1 MIYTETMFPSMDS
14 NFVQISLPIKLDC
27 WGDPKVLMLDIDRP
41 RPDIYRLA
49 PPSQLSRWPGHYIFL
64 SKTATQNQHEHSK
77 YTQLDIG
84 SKFEK

>member
-1 MIYTETMFPSMDS
+1 MIVEET
-14 NFVQISLPIKLDC
+14 LR
-27 WGDPKVLMLDIDRP
+27 VLMLDIDRP

-64 SKTATQNQHEHSK
+64 SKTVTQNQHEHSK

-84 SKFEK
+84 SKFETSFESET